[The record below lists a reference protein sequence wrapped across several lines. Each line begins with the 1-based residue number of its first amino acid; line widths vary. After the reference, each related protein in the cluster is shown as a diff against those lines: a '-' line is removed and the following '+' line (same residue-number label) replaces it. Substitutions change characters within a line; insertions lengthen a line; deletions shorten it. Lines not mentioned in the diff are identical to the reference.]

1 MMIQEIAPHK
11 YDNKYIKDIVVKDE
25 DYILIFDKNEV
36 CLKNKN
42 EQLSIPQYK
51 DLKNKIKVLDEKL
64 VYLFKIDDIGFFMI
78 NYINK
83 DECSLLRWE
92 NTSAFRTMQPGWQA
106 FGGITAKHL
115 YDWYSKNKFC
125 GICGSPM
132 EMYEKERAVCCR
144 SCKNIVYPT
153 IAPAVIVGVKNKDK
167 ILLTKYSR
175 GNYRKY
181 ALVAGFVEIGESIED
196 TVKREVM
203 EEVGLKVKNIR
214 YFGSQPWGFTNTLL
228 AGFFVDLDGDDN
240 VTLEED
246 ELSEGTW
253 FRYDE
258 LPERDLLISLT
269 QTMINEFEKKKGN
282 V

>member
-1 MMIQEIAPHK
+1 MIQEIAPHE
-11 YDNKYIKDIVVKDE
+11 YDNTYNKETDVKE
-25 DYILIFDKNEV
+25 DDFILIFNKNEV
-36 CLKNKN
+36 FMKKENNEICIPRYRDLNNKPSVSRDN
-42 EQLSIPQYK
+42 FI
-51 DLKNKIKVLDEKL
+51 
-64 VYLFKIDDIGFFMI
+64 YLFKIDDISFFMLKEFNKEDFSYLI
-78 NYINK
+78 N
-83 DECSLLRWE
+83 E
-92 NTSAFRTMQPGWQA
+92 NTSIFRTLQPEWEA

-115 YDWYSKNKFC
+115 YDWYSKNKYC
-125 GICGSPM
+125 SICGNKM
-132 EMYEKERAVCCR
+132 DMYHKERGLCCS

-175 GNYRKY
+175 GNYKKY
-181 ALVAGFVEIGESIED
+181 ALVAGYVEVGESVED

-228 AGFFVDLDGDDN
+228 VGFFADLDGKEE

-246 ELSEGTW
+246 ELAEGTW

-258 LPERDLLISLT
+258 LPPRDLLISLT